1 MVIVL
6 WVTATPPTAEM
17 TELTIPISAPSFL
30 VQAVADRVATTTP
43 PLLTPL
49 PSLPLLVGMMAQED
63 TTKND

>member
-17 TELTIPISAPSFL
+17 TELTIPISALSSL
-30 VQAVADRVATTTP
+30 VQVVVDRVVTITP

-49 PSLPLLVGMMAQED
+49 PSLRLLAGMMVQED
-63 TTKND
+63 TTKDN

>member
-17 TELTIPISAPSFL
+17 TELTIPISAPSSL
-30 VQAVADRVATTTP
+30 AQAVADRVVTTTP

-49 PSLPLLVGMMAQED
+49 PSLRPLVGTMEQED
-63 TTKND
+63 TTKNN